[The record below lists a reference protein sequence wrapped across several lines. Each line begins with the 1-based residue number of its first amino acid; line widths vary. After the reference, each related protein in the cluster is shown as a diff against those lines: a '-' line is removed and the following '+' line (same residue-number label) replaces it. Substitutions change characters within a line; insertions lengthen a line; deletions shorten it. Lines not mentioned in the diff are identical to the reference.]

1 MTQRIH
7 TTHKVL
13 LAVIV
18 MALLAVPLY
27 LQHANYTLGGD
38 YSYLAGGAAVAGE
51 AAPAP
56 KPQPQRR
63 PQSSMAHVTVG
74 QTMLGDGL
82 TATSTPGTK

>member
-7 TTHKVL
+7 TTHKVI

-27 LQHANYTLGGD
+27 LQHANYTLGGN

-56 KPQPQRR
+56 KPQQH
-63 PQSSMAHVTVG
+63 PQSSVVHVTVG
-74 QTMLGDGL
+74 QTMLGDGFGGNN
-82 TATSTPGTK
+82 SQ